1 VLALKRG
8 WAVVMWWR
16 VLLAFC
22 LGWAFFG
29 SLLMWWVDCLCI
41 THLLLGPE
49 LSEVLILGNPG
60 SFEELSG
67 FLDSPSCLNQGI
79 AHSIE
84 PG

>member
-1 VLALKRG
+1 
-8 WAVVMWWR
+8 
-16 VLLAFC
+16 
-22 LGWAFFG
+22 
-29 SLLMWWVDCLCI
+29 MWWVDCLCI

-79 AHSIE
+79 VHSIE